1 MKFFGAT
8 AVAAAV
14 ALGLVAAAQVKAAG
28 ASAAEVKT
36 NTSGARTYY
45 HLALELTRDKLIERG
60 PMIDA
65 DLGYRFS
72 DGGQFEV
79 YVQPELPGVAAP
91 GCPAVTLRM
100 PWSNP
105 DSAEAARKVAAKQ
118 ALFRQ
123 IEALRRGEGEAVP
136 IVVELNP
143 YLEGTPESGLRL
155 TQCLAFFRQA
165 HGTYVPHDGP
175 LIRR

>member
-1 MKFFGAT
+1 MKFFGA
-8 AVAAAV
+8 AALAAAV
-14 ALGLVAAAQVKAAG
+14 ALGLAAAAEV
-28 ASAAEVKT
+28 SAAEVKA

-45 HLALELTRDKLIERG
+45 HLTLELTRDKLIESG

-79 YVQPELPGVAAP
+79 YVQPALPGVAAP
-91 GCPAVTLRM
+91 GCQAVTLRM
-100 PWSNP
+100 PWTNP

-118 ALFRQ
+118 ALFQQ
-123 IEALRRGEGEAVP
+123 IEALRQGETGSLEV
-136 IVVELNP
+136 VVELNP
-143 YLEGTPESGLRL
+143 YVAGTPESGLRL

-165 HGTYVPHDGP
+165 QSAYVPHDGP
-175 LIRR
+175 LMKP